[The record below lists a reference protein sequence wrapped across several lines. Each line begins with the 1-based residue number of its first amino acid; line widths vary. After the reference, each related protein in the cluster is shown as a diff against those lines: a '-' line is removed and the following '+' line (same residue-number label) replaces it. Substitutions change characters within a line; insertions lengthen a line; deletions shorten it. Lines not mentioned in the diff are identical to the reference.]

1 MMIFAVVTAEAQIDN
16 RLHWYDGFITYTVTH
31 LDHNNV
37 LMEAM
42 DEGEEHE
49 FILRYDRE
57 VNPNHQLY
65 TTMNGPHDYVNE
77 YGVGKTVRHQKS
89 EGWDVIC
96 FYDSENRLKSVM
108 SGEKQWDAQDL
119 NKARW
124 LHQMIGEYA
133 SEEENDFE
141 KCLIWSKESL
151 SINQIIYPYEI
162 ITFNGRVTGFITV
175 KPVDGALNELEG
187 TWEVVPTLQGI
198 KLYSVN
204 TETGSMPWEW
214 KRDGKVYVFAESN
227 PDVGRFFYASTTLLN
242 DKWFRRFDT
251 PTLRIMR
258 NAILARHGYCFQS
271 KDLQDYF
278 NNEPWYKP
286 AASNKSIHLSFVE
299 QLNIDLIKQR
309 KQRELRAVNKGLI
322 AACDDDAIFGGFAA
336 DHVGARGLLVSERHA
351 ADGGLCLFLDLC
363 FGLGSAVPVAE
374 EETAVLDTLL
384 EFLVVV
390 ALVDAFVAIL
400 AGFFEN
406 VLLDF
411 VQKTFHILC
420 DALDRA
426 GFLFQCVA
434 AHHFDGAVLQV
445 ACTQHETYGNTLQLV
460 VGKLETGTFVV
471 GIVELDTDA
480 FRT

>member
-1 MMIFAVVTAEAQIDN
+1 MFALLIMGATAAEAQIDN

-96 FYDSENRLKSVM
+96 FYDSKNRLNSVM
-108 SGEKQWDAQDL
+108 SGEKQWDAQEL

-124 LHQMIGEYA
+124 LNQMIGEYA

-141 KCLIWSKESL
+141 KCLVWSWESL

-187 TWEVVPTLQGI
+187 TWEVVPTLQGF

-214 KRDGKVYVFAESN
+214 KRDGREYVFAESN

-242 DKWFRRFDT
+242 DKWFRRFDS

-258 NAILARHGYCFQS
+258 NAILARHGYRFQS

-299 QLNIDLIKQR
+299 QLNMDLIKH
-309 KQRELRAVNKGLI
+309 EEAERA
-322 AACDDDAIFGGFAA
+322 
-336 DHVGARGLLVSERHA
+336 
-351 ADGGLCLFLDLC
+351 
-363 FGLGSAVPVAE
+363 
-374 EETAVLDTLL
+374 
-384 EFLVVV
+384 
-390 ALVDAFVAIL
+390 
-400 AGFFEN
+400 EN
-406 VLLDF
+406 
-411 VQKTFHILC
+411 H
-420 DALDRA
+420 
-426 GFLFQCVA
+426 
-434 AHHFDGAVLQV
+434 
-445 ACTQHETYGNTLQLV
+445 
-460 VGKLETGTFVV
+460 
-471 GIVELDTDA
+471 
-480 FRT
+480 